1 MLLCWLTYLKNRLNE
16 ESGQGLVEY
25 ALIIV
30 LLAIAFIAIVELI
43 GGREVLRGFF
53 GPTPTPTP

>member
-1 MLLCWLTYLKNRLNE
+1 MLAYWLTRFKNRLNE
-16 ESGQGLVEY
+16 ESGQGLIEY

-30 LLAIAFIAIVELI
+30 LIVIVLIVIVELV

>member
-1 MLLCWLTYLKNRLNE
+1 MSE

-30 LLAIAFIAIVELI
+30 LIALAALAGV
-43 GGREVLRGFF
+43 RGFQGKVMEIF
-53 GPTPTPTP
+53 DTIMENYDFET

>member
-1 MLLCWLTYLKNRLNE
+1 MKNRLNE

>member
-1 MLLCWLTYLKNRLNE
+1 MRFLKS

-30 LLAIAFIAIVELI
+30 LLAIVCIVALNFLADGLAGSMYNNI
-43 GGREVLRGFF
+43 VSNL
-53 GPTPTPTP
+53 